1 MVCVNYIMKYLYLLI
16 AGFFFFGNADA
27 QSKCTVLKAKA
38 YYTIA
43 QPGNIQADESGK
55 QVSTTPSKERFIYIT
70 TSCEIEP
77 KIISLKYGKISAG
90 TEMEKI
96 TESNV
101 VLAKDSDGND
111 IYFKSAKGAYSWK
124 INVEENQLINTDA
137 NPNIYLKVQINKR
150 TQIMRIY
157 SATLL
162 LSPDRP

>member
-16 AGFFFFGNADA
+16 AVSFFFGSANG

-43 QPGNIQADESGK
+43 QPGNIHVDENGK
-55 QVSTTPSKERFIYIT
+55 QVSAVPSKERSIYIT
-70 TSCEIEP
+70 TSCKTEP
-77 KIISLKYGKISAG
+77 KIISLKYGKIGAA
-90 TEMEKI
+90 TEIEKI

-111 IYFKSAKGAYSWK
+111 IYFKAAKGTYIWK
-124 INVEENQLINTDA
+124 INVQEGQLINADA
-137 NPNIYLKVQINKR
+137 NPNIYLKMLINKR
-150 TQIMRIY
+150 TQVIRIY

-162 LSPDRP
+162 PSPDRP

>member
-1 MVCVNYIMKYLYLLI
+1 MVYVNYIMKYLYLLI

-43 QPGNIQADESGK
+43 QPGNIQVDESGK
-55 QVSTTPSKERFIYIT
+55 QVSTAPSRERFIYIT
-70 TSCEIEP
+70 TSCKIEP
-77 KIISLKYGKISAG
+77 KIISLKYGKISTISVIENVA
-90 TEMEKI
+90 EN
-96 TESNV
+96 NV

-111 IYFKSAKGAYSWK
+111 IYFNAAKGAYIWK
-124 INVEENQLINTDA
+124 INVQENQLINDDA

-157 SATLL
+157 SAALL
-162 LSPDRP
+162 PSPDRP